1 MTLAFFC
8 AIRYIPK
15 LHKRVPRKTLASAG
29 VPRAVVSMRLEYV
42 YAKCPNCVAY
52 VCLDIALRPERIG
65 EMRPVLE
72 KIPAR
77 CSLCHT
83 EVPNNSRELL
93 PRTNINGLAVDREIH
108 S

>member
-1 MTLAFFC
+1 MTPAFFC
-8 AIRYIPK
+8 AIRFISK
-15 LHKRVPRKTLASAG
+15 LHKSDPQKELAGAREPAG
-29 VPRAVVSMRLEYV
+29 VSMRLEYV
-42 YAKCPNCVAY
+42 YAKCPHCVAY

-77 CSLCHT
+77 CSLCHH
-83 EVPNNSRELL
+83 EVPNGSRELL
-93 PRTNINGLAVDREIH
+93 PRTNINGLTVDREIH